1 MLDLALSSVGV
12 GKGGGRV
19 WRGEVVVEVKV
30 EVKVEVEVVFS
41 L

>member
-12 GKGGGRV
+12 GKWGGMV
-19 WRGEVVVEVKV
+19 CRGEVVVEVKV